1 MVRQAVKITPDSNVL
16 LRAITGDDPRQS
28 RAAQKA
34 LQSAELVGLTLPALC
49 ELVWV
54 LMRGYKIPAGE
65 IAATIRRLIDASN
78 VTVNRGA
85 VEAGL
90 QVLQNNGDF
99 ADGVIAHEGRWMGCN
114 TFVSFDKQA
123 VRLVAAT
130 GRKTQ
135 VPA

>member
-1 MVRQAVKITPDSNVL
+1 MKITPDSNVL

-34 LQSAELVGLTLPALC
+34 LQGAELVGLTLPALC

-65 IAATIRRLIDASN
+65 ISATIRRLIDASN

-99 ADGVIAHEGRWMGCN
+99 ADGVIAHEGRWMGCD

>member
-1 MVRQAVKITPDSNVL
+1 MKITPDSNVL

-28 RAAQKA
+28 PVAQEA

-54 LMRGYKIPAGE
+54 LARGYKIPAGE
-65 IAATIRRLIDASN
+65 IAATIRRLIDAAN

-90 QVLQNNGDF
+90 QILENNGDF
-99 ADGVIAHEGRWMGCN
+99 ADGVIAFEGRRGGG
-114 TFVSFDKQA
+114 TDFASFDREA
-123 VRLVAAT
+123 VKLVTET
-130 GRKTQ
+130 GGEALLLGA
-135 VPA
+135 PS

>member
-1 MVRQAVKITPDSNVL
+1 MKITPDSNVL

-28 RAAQKA
+28 LAAQKA

-54 LMRGYKIPAGE
+54 LARGYKISAGE
-65 IAATIRRLIDASN
+65 IATTIRRLIDAAN

-90 QVLQNNGDF
+90 QILENNGDF
-99 ADGVIAHEGRWMGCN
+99 ADGVIAYEGRWIGCD
-114 TFVSFDKQA
+114 TFLSFDKQA
-123 VRLVAAT
+123 VRLVAAA
-130 GRKTQ
+130 GQKTH
-135 VPA
+135 VPV